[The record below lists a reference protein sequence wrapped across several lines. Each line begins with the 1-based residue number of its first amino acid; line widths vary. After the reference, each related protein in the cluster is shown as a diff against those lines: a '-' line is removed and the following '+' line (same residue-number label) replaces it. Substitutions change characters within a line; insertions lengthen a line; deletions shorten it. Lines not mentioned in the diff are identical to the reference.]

1 MTSKA
6 KQTPS
11 LSRSL
16 FQMTWPML
24 FGVLSL
30 MSFQLADSAFIG
42 QLGVAPLAAVGF
54 TVPMY
59 QLIIGVQV
67 GLGIATTAV
76 ISKALGAHQTDHAKQ
91 LGGLVIIIGAALI
104 ALLCLI
110 LWLARAPILDMLGGE
125 PELLSTLS
133 LYWKPWLVSAWM
145 GAMLYFGYS
154 LCRAHGNTMLPGITM
169 VFTSLLNIALDPLFI
184 FVFDWGLA
192 GAAYATITSFSV
204 GCLIIYPKVISR
216 QWLGF
221 SFKTDSVPAS
231 IKQLGS
237 ITGPAMLSQFMPSLS
252 AMFATALVAAYGT
265 AAVAAWGLGT
275 RLEFFS
281 IVIVLALT
289 MSMPPMIGRFWGA
302 GDLDSIRQ
310 LVTIAVK
317 FVLLWQLTI
326 AIIWWL
332 LSDNISTL
340 MTTNLS
346 VAEVLQH
353 YLLKVPLSYGTLG
366 LCMIMVSVCNAMGL
380 PMRALLISCHR
391 LFLCYIP
398 LLWIGSQIDGLDGL
412 MSGALVG
419 NLASGLMAWTI
430 YQKGFKKAAERH
442 PTVGASK
449 LKR

>member
-76 ISKALGAHQTDHAKQ
+76 ISKALGANQTDHAKQ

-110 LWLARAPILDMLGGE
+110 LWLARAPILDVLGGE
-125 PELLSTLS
+125 PELLPTLS

-221 SFKTDSVPAS
+221 SFKTGSVPAS
-231 IKQLGS
+231 TKQLGS

-317 FVLLWQLTI
+317 FVLLWQLAI

-380 PMRALLISCHR
+380 PMRALLISCLR

-442 PTVGASK
+442 PTAGASK
-449 LKR
+449 LKH

>member
-1 MTSKA
+1 MTPET
-6 KQTPS
+6 KQPPS

-42 QLGVAPLAAVGF
+42 QLGVAPLATVGF

-76 ISKALGAHQTDHAKQ
+76 ISKALGANQTDHANQ
-91 LGGLVIIIGAALI
+91 LGGLVIIIGAVLI
-104 ALLCLI
+104 ALLCLV
-110 LWLARAPILDMLGGE
+110 LWLARAPILNMLGGE
-125 PELLSTLS
+125 PELLSTIS
-133 LYWKPWLVSAWM
+133 LYWKPWLVSAWA

-154 LCRAHGNTMLPGITM
+154 LCRAHGNTLLPGITM
-169 VFTSLLNIALDPLFI
+169 VITSLLNIALDPLYI

-192 GAAYATITSFSV
+192 GAPYATITSFAI
-204 GCLIIYPKVISR
+204 GCLIIYPKIISR
-216 QWLGF
+216 QWLDFNFNPGYIF
-221 SFKTDSVPAS
+221 VS

-302 GDLDSIRQ
+302 GDLESIRQ
-310 LVTIAVK
+310 LVKLAVK
-317 FVLLWQLTI
+317 FVLLWQLAI

-332 LSDNISTL
+332 LSDNISAL
-340 MTTNLS
+340 MTTDLS

-380 PMRALLISCHR
+380 PMRALLISCLR

-398 LLWIGSQIDGLDGL
+398 LLWIGSQLDGLDGL
-412 MSGALVG
+412 MSGALIG
-419 NLASGLMAWTI
+419 NLAAGLMAWTI
-430 YQKGFKKAAERH
+430 YHKGFQKA
-442 PTVGASK
+442 VVASI
-449 LKR
+449 R

>member
-1 MTSKA
+1 MTNQATDTSLA
-6 KQTPS
+6 KT
-11 LSRSL
+11 L

-76 ISKALGAHQTDHAKQ
+76 ISKALGADQTDHAKQ
-91 LGGLVIIIGAALI
+91 LGGLVVIIGAVVI
-104 ALLCLI
+104 SILCLI
-110 LWLARAPILDMLGGE
+110 LWFSRATILEMLGGE
-125 PELLSTLS
+125 PELLATLS
-133 LYWKPWLVSAWM
+133 LYWKPWLISAWV

-169 VFTSLLNIALDPLFI
+169 VVTSLLNIVLDPLYI

-192 GAAYATITSFSV
+192 GAPYATITSFAI
-204 GCLIIYPKVISR
+204 GALIIYPKVISR

-221 SFKTDSVPAS
+221 KFQSGTIPSS
-231 IKQLGS
+231 IKQLAN

-302 GDLDSIRQ
+302 KDLESIRQ
-310 LVTIAVK
+310 LVNIAIK
-317 FVLLWQLTI
+317 FVLLWQLAI
-326 AIIWWL
+326 AIIWLL
-332 LSDNISTL
+332 LSDIITSL
-340 MTTNLS
+340 MTTDLS
-346 VAEVLQH
+346 VADVLQH
-353 YLLKVPLSYGTLG
+353 YLLKVPFSYGALG
-366 LCMIMVSVCNAMGL
+366 LCMIIVSVCNAMGL
-380 PMRALLISCHR
+380 PMRALLISCLR
-391 LFLCYIP
+391 LFLCYLP
-398 LLWIGSQIDGLDGL
+398 LLWIGSQVDALDGL
-412 MSGALVG
+412 MSGALLG
-419 NLASGLMAWTI
+419 NLASGLMAWML
-430 YQKGFKKAAERH
+430 YQKGFKKALVKH
-442 PTVGASK
+442 PLESA
-449 LKR
+449 

>member
-1 MTSKA
+1 MTSEI
-6 KQTPS
+6 KQAPS
-11 LSRSL
+11 LSRDL

-67 GLGIATTAV
+67 GLGIATTAL
-76 ISKALGAHQTDHAKQ
+76 ISKALGANQTDHAKQ
-91 LGGLVIIIGAALI
+91 LGGLVVIIGAALI
-104 ALLCLI
+104 ALLCLA
-110 LWLARAPILDMLGGE
+110 LWLARASILNMLGGE

-133 LYWKPWLVSAWM
+133 LYWQPWLVSAWI

-154 LCRAHGNTMLPGITM
+154 LCRAHGNTLLPGITM
-169 VFTSLLNIALDPLFI
+169 VATSLLNIVLDPLYM
-184 FVFDWGLA
+184 FVFDWGLV
-192 GAAYATITSFSV
+192 GAPYATITSFAI
-204 GCLIIYPKVISR
+204 GCLIIYPKVIAR

-221 SFKTDSVPAS
+221 KFKPGSISSS
-231 IKQLGS
+231 IKQLSS

-302 GDLDSIRQ
+302 GDLDSIHQ
-310 LVTIAVK
+310 LVKLSVK
-317 FVLLWQLTI
+317 FVLLWQLAV
-326 AIIWWL
+326 AIIWL
-332 LSDNISTL
+332 LMSDSISHI
-340 MTTNLS
+340 MTTDLS
-346 VAEVLQH
+346 VSTVLQS

-380 PMRALLISCHR
+380 PMRALLISCLR
-391 LFLCYIP
+391 LFLCYLP
-398 LLWIGSQIDGLDGL
+398 LLWLGSKIDGLDGL
-412 MSGALVG
+412 MSGAMVG
-419 NLASGLMAWTI
+419 NLTAGLMAWVL
-430 YQKGFKKAAERH
+430 YQKGFKQAVKA
-442 PTVGASK
+442 SIS
-449 LKR
+449 

>member
-76 ISKALGAHQTDHAKQ
+76 ISKALGANQTDHAKQ

-221 SFKTDSVPAS
+221 SFKTGSVPAS

-317 FVLLWQLTI
+317 FVLLWQLAI

-340 MTTNLS
+340 MTTDLS

-380 PMRALLISCHR
+380 PMRALLISCLR

-430 YQKGFKKAAERH
+430 YQKGFKTAAERH
-442 PTVGASK
+442 PTAGASK

>member
-1 MTSKA
+1 MTSEIQQA
-6 KQTPS
+6 PS
-11 LSRSL
+11 LSRKL

-76 ISKALGAHQTDHAKQ
+76 ISKALGANQTDHARQ
-91 LGGLVIIIGAALI
+91 LGGLVVIIGAGLI
-104 ALLCLI
+104 AMLCVTLWVSRASI
-110 LWLARAPILDMLGGE
+110 LNMLGAE
-125 PELLSTLS
+125 PALLQTIT

-154 LCRAHGNTMLPGITM
+154 LCRAHGNTLLPGITM

-184 FVFDWGLA
+184 FVFDWGLV
-192 GAAYATITSFSV
+192 GAPYATITSFAV
-204 GCLIIYPKVISR
+204 GALIIYPKVISR

-221 SFKTDSVPAS
+221 KFKQGSIARS
-231 IKQLGS
+231 IKQLSS

-252 AMFATALVAAYGT
+252 AMFATALVAAFGT

-289 MSMPPMIGRFWGA
+289 MSMPPMIGRYWGA
-302 GDLDSIRQ
+302 GDIESIRQ
-310 LVTIAVK
+310 LVNIAVK
-317 FVLLWQLTI
+317 FVLLWQLVI
-326 AIIWWL
+326 AIIWL
-332 LSDNISTL
+332 LFSEGISHL
-340 MTTNLS
+340 MSTDLS
-346 VAEVLQH
+346 VSVVLQH
-353 YLLKVPLSYGTLG
+353 YLLKVPLSYGALG
-366 LCMIMVSVCNAMGL
+366 VCMIMVSVCNAMGM
-380 PMRALLISCHR
+380 PMRALLISCLR

-398 LLWIGSQIDGLDGL
+398 LLWVGSKIDGLDGL
-412 MSGALVG
+412 MSGAMVG
-419 NLASGLMAWTI
+419 NLAAGLMAWRL
-430 YQKGFKKAAERH
+430 YQKGFKQAIKASA
-442 PTVGASK
+442 K
-449 LKR
+449 